1 LALTALALFLLAA
14 SGPARAG
21 GNNPNGGKPCP
32 PAGNPTCGDP
42 ITIGSGNVFEEATD
56 YQSAGP
62 NKLMLTRY
70 YNSPIPGTFNFFAM
84 FYPWRTNYDS
94 FVYIPAANEV
104 DVILPDNKNFY
115 FVQNLTTG
123 AWIGPYDF
131 NVKLTSNINLT
142 SVALTD
148 WNDTIWIYNQ
158 EEPFAGSNVLRLT
171 SIQYRNGYTQNLQYT
186 PCPYGC
192 ANAVLTAIT
201 DSYGRTL
208 TFDVY
213 HTQVTTADGLT
224 IYYDRDSLGRVA
236 TVTYPTDTP
245 STVNYVYEDPSF
257 EYGLTG
263 IIDENGNRYSTIVYD
278 DSSGATSGFALSR
291 QNAGGANQTTV
302 VYNSD
307 GSRLVTNALGQQ
319 ELYKFTSFNTGTS
332 GSIPIS
338 TEIDRLATATTAAAT
353 RKFTYDGNGNYA
365 SQTDWNGNK
374 TTYIN
379 DARGRPTTITEAVG
393 TLQQRVTQ
401 ITWHSSFTLPTQI
414 VTPGLTTSFT
424 YDVNGNLLTRSE
436 VDTTTT
442 TYPYSTNGQTR
453 TWNYTW
459 ANSLLTSATDPRG
472 HTTHFSWDASGA
484 LTSITNALG
493 QVTQITQH
501 TADGYPQTLVDPNG
515 VVTNL
520 AYDGRHRLIS
530 RTVNTSAGPLITSY
544 EYDPAGN
551 LTQITPPDGSALA
564 YTYDAAHRL
573 VSTADLFGQQ
583 IQYALDALGD
593 RTHSNILNNASTVV
607 ARHSATFDALR
618 RLLTDIGGVGQTTTY
633 AYDANGNRTSITDPL
648 GRVSHQ
654 TFDALNRRTTI
665 TDPANGVTGIVYDA
679 ISCRAETGAYR
690 GLLPG

>member
-1 LALTALALFLLAA
+1 
-14 SGPARAG
+14 
-21 GNNPNGGKPCP
+21 
-32 PAGNPTCGDP
+32 
-42 ITIGSGNVFEEATD
+42 
-56 YQSAGP
+56 
-62 NKLMLTRY
+62 M
-70 YNSPIPGTFNFFAM
+70 
-84 FYPWRTNYDS
+84 
-94 FVYIPAANEV
+94 
-104 DVILPDNKNFY
+104 
-115 FVQNLTTG
+115 
-123 AWIGPYDF
+123 
-131 NVKLTSNINLT
+131 
-142 SVALTD
+142 
-148 WNDTIWIYNQ
+148 
-158 EEPFAGSNVLRLT
+158 
-171 SIQYRNGYTQNLQYT
+171 
-186 PCPYGC
+186 
-192 ANAVLTAIT
+192 
-201 DSYGRTL
+201 
-208 TFDVY
+208 
-213 HTQVTTADGLT
+213 
-224 IYYDRDSLGRVA
+224 
-236 TVTYPTDTP
+236 
-245 STVNYVYEDPSF
+245 
-257 EYGLTG
+257 
-263 IIDENGNRYSTIVYD
+263 
-278 DSSGATSGFALSR
+278 
-291 QNAGGANQTTV
+291 
-302 VYNSD
+302 
-307 GSRLVTNALGQQ
+307 
-319 ELYKFTSFNTGTS
+319 
-332 GSIPIS
+332 
-338 TEIDRLATATTAAAT
+338 
-353 RKFTYDGNGNYA
+353 
-365 SQTDWNGNK
+365 
-374 TTYIN
+374 
-379 DARGRPTTITEAVG
+379 
-393 TLQQRVTQ
+393 TQ

-665 TDPANGVTGIVYDA
+665 TDPANG
-679 ISCRAETGAYR
+679 
-690 GLLPG
+690 